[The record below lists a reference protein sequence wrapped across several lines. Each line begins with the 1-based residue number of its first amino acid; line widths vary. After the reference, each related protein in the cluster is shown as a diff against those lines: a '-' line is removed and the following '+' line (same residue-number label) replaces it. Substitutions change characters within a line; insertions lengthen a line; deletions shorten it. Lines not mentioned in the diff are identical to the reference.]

1 MASFTKEEILR
12 ATGGRVLKEGESQRV
27 QSISTDSRTVGP
39 GALFVPILGQCYD
52 GHRFIGEA
60 LGKGA
65 AGSLTMQGRLAGFRP
80 EDFPQ
85 KFFISVEDT
94 TRALGSLAS
103 YHRSRF
109 GIPLVAIAGSN
120 GKTTTKE
127 MLASILGSRGPVLKS
142 SGNLNNLI
150 GLPLSLFCLQP
161 QHWAAVL
168 ELGMSLAG
176 EMRRLGEIARPTLA
190 VITNISL
197 VHLESLGTLE
207 AVREAK
213 GELLE
218 SLGEG
223 SKLIFNAD
231 DPHCRV
237 LADRFR
243 DGGGEA
249 VSFGFGAGAHVSAEA
264 LEKLGLKGI
273 RFVLRVGSEK
283 GEVCLPL
290 VGSHNA
296 SNGMAAA
303 AAAHALGFSL
313 EEIVPGLES
322 SEAPAMRMEV
332 EKLPNGVYLINDA
345 YNANPKSVLSALE
358 ALSDLKG
365 KGRAFLV
372 LGDMLELGAFAE
384 EAHRTVGHAA
394 ANSQKVNYFFT
405 LGDLSAHALR
415 AAGEG
420 GLAGAH
426 LRRCKSHTELAKL
439 ILSLAEPGDLV
450 LIKGSRAMRMERV
463 VEELRR

>member
-1 MASFTKEEILR
+1 MASFIREEVLR
-12 ATGGRVLKEGESQRV
+12 ATGGKLLKEGESEWV
-27 QSISTDSRTVGP
+27 ESVSTDSRTIGP
-39 GALFVPILGQCYD
+39 GALFVPIVGQRHD
-52 GHRFIGEA
+52 GHQFIGEA

-65 AGSLTMQGRLAGFRP
+65 AGSLVMESRLSGFRL
-80 EDFPQ
+80 EHFPQ
-85 KFFISVEDT
+85 KFLISVEDT

-103 YHRSRF
+103 YHRGRF
-109 GIPLVAIAGSN
+109 NVPLVAITGSN

-142 SGNLNNLI
+142 PGNLNNLI
-150 GLPLSLFCLQP
+150 GLPLSLLGLDSRK
-161 QHWAAVL
+161 WAAVL
-168 ELGMSLAG
+168 ELGMSVPG

-190 VITNISL
+190 VITNVSP

-218 SLGEG
+218 SLSEG
-223 SKLIFNAD
+223 AGLIFNAD

-237 LADRFR
+237 LADRFKAR
-243 DGGGEA
+243 GGE
-249 VSFGFGAGAHVSAEA
+249 VEGFGFGSGAHVSAEA
-264 LEKLGLKGI
+264 LKKLGLRGI
-273 RFVLRVGSEK
+273 RFILRVGNEK
-283 GEVCLPL
+283 GEVLLPL
-290 VGSHNA
+290 LGTHNVL
-296 SNGMAAA
+296 NGMAAA

-313 EEIVPGLES
+313 GEIIPGLER

-365 KGRAFLV
+365 EGRAFLV

-394 ANSQKVNYFFT
+394 ANSRKVDYLFT
-405 LGDLSAHALR
+405 LGDLSAHALS
-415 AAGEG
+415 AAAER
-420 GLAGAH
+420 GLPPGH
-426 LRRCKSHTELAKL
+426 LRLCKTHAEAAELV
-439 ILSLAEPGDLV
+439 LSLVEPGDLV
-450 LIKGSRAMRMERV
+450 LVKGSRAMGMERV